1 MQGVE
6 AGGFLFL
13 NGADANLADKERMQI
28 EYLEK
33 KLNYQNPEQILAV
46 LQKLIEERTFKTPI
60 GMIYLKKMQDFL
72 MNKVNLDKGRIPY
85 IPVDTP
91 CDRTIPEKR
100 TELNSIRNATQKRKE
115 ILKSNHK
122 ISILLNVI
130 LVIALI
136 IMFWVTLQSETPN
149 MINYRISI
157 ENKYA
162 AWEQE
167 LTERENQVRE
177 QERELG
183 KQEQ

>member
-1 MQGVE
+1 
-6 AGGFLFL
+6 L